1 MPLTTIDKLKEALGE
16 KSDLDDVRLT
26 RLLTAASEY
35 IEAYCGRDFLS
46 ASHTEYHDGT
56 GTDSLQLRHYP
67 IIGTPVVLES
77 GGALVVGQDPS
88 ASPAPDVLIYP
99 EEGRLVRNYGIWYGY
114 HNYYK
119 VTYTAG
125 YAAVPAAIIQACID
139 LASLM
144 AREKDRIG
152 LSATS
157 VNQNTA
163 QLTRSLPE
171 ASQRALDLYRDPTLG
186 RAA

>member
-1 MPLTTIDKLKEALGE
+1 MLTTIDRLKEALGE

-46 ASHTEYHDGT
+46 VSHTEYHDGT
-56 GTDSLQLRHYP
+56 GTDSLLLRHYP
-67 IIGTPVVLES
+67 IIGTPAVLES
-77 GGALVVGQDPS
+77 GTALAVGQDPS
-88 ASPAPDVLIYP
+88 ANPPPEVLIYP
-99 EEGRLVRNYGIWYGY
+99 EEGRLVRNFGVWYGY

-119 VTYTAG
+119 ITYTAG
-125 YAAVPAAIIQACID
+125 YATVPAAIVQAAID

-144 AREKDRIG
+144 AREKDRVGIA
-152 LSATS
+152 ATT
-157 VNQNTA
+157 VGQNTA
-163 QLTRSLPE
+163 QLTRALPE
-171 ASQRALDLYRDPTLG
+171 HSQRALDLYRDPTVG